1 MNIDVGFH
9 MLGILKEYCLT
20 SHKEL
25 QCSLVTNGSLLTE
38 EIVSGLLNYNC
49 KFVQIT
55 LDGPEYIHNCRRV
68 AKDGSGTF
76 QKVLHGITIMEE
88 FCSQIHTY
96 IRINVDKNNVDSIPM
111 LLDTLKDLG
120 ISHSQVDFGIT
131 RDSTSACSS
140 YKSNCLPEEY
150 LPDILNEL
158 WKYSEANMFSKYPQP
173 MRKWTYCGLFDEYSF
188 TFSPLG
194 ELYKC
199 WEMVGDN
206 KHKMGYIKD
215 DGTLTD
221 VTFAYYDW
229 LSIDPLKEP
238 DCSDCKYLPIC
249 GGGCRML
256 SYRQTGTYHAA
267 GCEKVK
273 GVIEKQIEV
282 YVRRQVQFQNN

>member
-1 MNIDVGFH
+1 MTACGLF
-9 MLGILKEYCLT
+9 LATKKRCTKEKG
-20 SHKEL
+20 KEL

-88 FCSQIHTY
+88 
-96 IRINVDKNNVDSIPM
+96 
-111 LLDTLKDLG
+111 
-120 ISHSQVDFGIT
+120 
-131 RDSTSACSS
+131 
-140 YKSNCLPEEY
+140 
-150 LPDILNEL
+150 
-158 WKYSEANMFSKYPQP
+158 
-173 MRKWTYCGLFDEYSF
+173 
-188 TFSPLG
+188 
-194 ELYKC
+194 
-199 WEMVGDN
+199 
-206 KHKMGYIKD
+206 
-215 DGTLTD
+215 
-221 VTFAYYDW
+221 
-229 LSIDPLKEP
+229 LKEP